1 MSDRT
6 RIAVLYSLFA
16 ALALILNLVSQAIFV
31 RFYSGDYSILISIVI
46 GTAVGLPVKYVLDKK
61 YIFKFATENV
71 FHDTKLFFLYGLM
84 AIVTTAVFWGSE
96 ALFQYLFMN
105 ESMRLIGGG
114 IGLVIGYIIKYQLD
128 KKFVFS
134 TKEEM

>member
-16 ALALILNLVSQAIFV
+16 TFALFLNLVCQAIVV

-46 GTAVGLPVKYVLDKK
+46 GTAVGLPVKYLLDKK
-61 YIFKFATENV
+61 YIFKFVTKNV
-71 FHDTKLFFLYGLM
+71 FHDTKLFILYGLM
-84 AIVTTAVFWGSE
+84 AIVTTSVFWGFE
-96 ALFQYLFMN
+96 ALFQYVFMT
-105 ESMRLIGGG
+105 ESMRLLGGG

>member
-31 RFYSGDYSILISIVI
+31 RFYFGDYSILISIII

-71 FHDTKLFFLYGLM
+71 FHDTKLFILYGLM

-96 ALFQYLFMN
+96 VLFQFVFMT
-105 ESMRLIGGG
+105 ESMRLVGGG
-114 IGLVIGYIIKYQLD
+114 MGLVIGYIIKYQLD
-128 KKFVFS
+128 KKFVF
-134 TKEEM
+134 TIK

>member
-1 MSDRT
+1 MTERT
-6 RIAVLYSLFA
+6 RIAVLYTLFA
-16 ALALILNLVSQAIFV
+16 ALALFLNLFSQALFV
-31 RFYSGDYSILISIVI
+31 RFYTGDYSIFISIVI

-61 YIFKFATENV
+61 YIFQFATENI

-84 AIVTTAVFWGSE
+84 ALVTTAVFWGAE
-96 ALFQYLFMN
+96 ALFQFVFMT

-134 TKEEM
+134 KKKDM

>member
-61 YIFKFATENV
+61 YIFKFVTENV
-71 FHDTKLFFLYGLM
+71 FHDTKLFILYGLM
-84 AIVTTAVFWGSE
+84 AILTTAVFWGAE
-96 ALFQYLFMN
+96 ALFQYVFMT
-105 ESMRLIGGG
+105 ESMRLFGGG

-128 KKFVFS
+128 KKYVFS